1 MDLFSLWLCM
11 NITFNATCCWTRPLC
26 VIFSDE
32 PVLLWTFNST
42 CCWTHPLYGLYNL
55 IFLLDEP
62 IYLLILLCIHPPVDL
77 IILTLMG
84 WTCSLMYLWAQL
96 YQLTFMGWTRSL
108 VDLTMYPSSC
118 GLDHVSVQL
127 WDYTHPH
134 GMDPS
139 TNVLVNFKA
148 SL

>member
-1 MDLFSLWLCM
+1 MLLSLS
-11 NITFNATCCWTRPLC
+11 IC
-26 VIFSDE
+26 VIFSNE

-42 CCWTHPLYGLYNL
+42 CCWTRPLYGLYNL
-55 IFLLDEP
+55 IILLDEP
-62 IYLLILLCIHPPVDL
+62 VYLLILLCIRPFVDL

-84 WTCSLMYLWAQL
+84 WTCSLMYLWAQV

-118 GLDHVSVQL
+118 GLIL
-127 WDYTHPH
+127 TLMGWTHPLMYLLISKH
-134 GMDPS
+134 PCMMNSS
-139 TNVLVNFKA
+139 TCGLDNFKA